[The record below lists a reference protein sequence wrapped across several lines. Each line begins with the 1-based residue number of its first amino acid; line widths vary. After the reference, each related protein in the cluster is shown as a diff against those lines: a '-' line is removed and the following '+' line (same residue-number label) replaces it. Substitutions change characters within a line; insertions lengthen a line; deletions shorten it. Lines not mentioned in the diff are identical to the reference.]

1 MATKKKNE
9 VSFKFK
15 PFSEKQLKLLNF
27 WAEGSPVAHKDF
39 VIADGSIRSGKTTAI
54 LLSFVLYVMSKFEY
68 QNAGICSKSISIAKR
83 NLIAPLKQML
93 YSLGFEVNENR
104 SSNYLEI
111 YNGEVFNVFHLF
123 GGRSLCP
130 NLIEI

>member
-1 MATKKKNE
+1 MVFS
-9 VSFKFK
+9 VSFTL
-15 PFSEKQLKLLNF
+15 SVLSLLIT
-27 WAEGSPVAHKDF
+27 SF
-39 VIADGSIRSGKTTAI
+39 VIGISFDMTLFESA
-54 LLSFVLYVMSKFEY
+54 SFVLYVMSKFEY

-104 SSNYLEI
+104 SGNYLEI

-123 GGRSLCP
+123 GGRCLCP